1 MNRRVWVWGV
11 PFAPLRRAEA
21 SRAVESLIEAGK
33 PAYFITAN
41 THYAMLSARHP
52 ELEAINEGAAFILA
66 DGTPIV
72 WASRPRLPERV
83 AGSDLIY
90 DLCELSAAR
99 GFRVFLLGGP
109 EGVADTAADR
119 LGALYPGLQ
128 IVGTACPPHRPLTE
142 TEHQALLSQ
151 IREARPH
158 LLFVAFGQPKGE
170 LWIGQ
175 NLGQLGSVVCVQ
187 VGASLDFVAGRV
199 KRAPRWM
206 GRAGLEWAYR
216 LALEPRRL
224 APRYAANA
232 RFLARNTLTDAGRR
246 LARVGRGSEN
256 PVPKPSESVDVDDL
270 GDGLRS
276 ADHAQR
282 SGA

>member
-11 PFAPLRRAEA
+11 PFAPLCRAEA
-21 SRAVESLIEAGK
+21 SQAVESLIEAGQ

-90 DLCELSAAR
+90 DLCELSAEH
-99 GFRVFLLGGP
+99 GYRVFLLGGP
-109 EGVADTAADR
+109 EGVAIAAADR
-119 LGALYPGLQ
+119 LRGLFPKLQ
-128 IVGTACPPHRPLTE
+128 VVGTACPPHRPLTE
-142 TEHQALLSQ
+142 AEHEALLSE
-151 IREARPH
+151 IRESRPQ
-158 LLFVAFGQPKGE
+158 LLFVAYGQPKGE
-170 LWIGQ
+170 FWIAE
-175 NLGQLGSVVCVQ
+175 NLERLGDLVCVQ
-187 VGASLDFVAGRV
+187 VGASLDFVAGRI

-206 GRAGLEWAYR
+206 GRVGLEWAYR

-224 APRYAANA
+224 GPRYASNA
-232 RFLARNTLTDAGRR
+232 AFLARKLLG
-246 LARVGRGSEN
+246 GRGPKRSE
-256 PVPKPSESVDVDDL
+256 PSSPPPEPRRPSTVPGSGQEVSVEP
-270 GDGLRS
+270 
-276 ADHAQR
+276 
-282 SGA
+282 